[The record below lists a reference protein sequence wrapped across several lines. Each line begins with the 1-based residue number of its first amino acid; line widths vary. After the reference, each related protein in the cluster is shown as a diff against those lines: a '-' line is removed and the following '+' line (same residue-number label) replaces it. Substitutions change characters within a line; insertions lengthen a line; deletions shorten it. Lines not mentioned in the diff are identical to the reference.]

1 MNKPYL
7 FGIICCLFV
16 QLLQAHNGNDHGQ
29 IKRWTIELNGK
40 SSSIDGYFYLYK
52 DGKVLIEKANQKIIV
67 LPIESLSRKDR
78 FNVME
83 RYAEIQILNEKLK
96 LKKHLRKQSKALA
109 TTLLVATDPLSVDAA
124 FKPFKPNVGTRWDA
138 NYFYVESNG
147 LPTTHVLMKGI
158 TGWQQQFPIPQCY
171 TGTNAWSIPLNPTIA
186 TTPVPVNANHFT
198 RGAIAVAVNGIAIFN
213 PFTNTGVDALVDG
226 QLDEYGGHCGRA
238 DDYHY
243 HIAPLSL
250 YDYTAATLPIAY
262 ALDGFAVYGAVEP
275 DGTPMK
281 TLDLNHGHLG
291 TNGVYHYHGT
301 KAFPYMIGNMV
312 GKVTEDATMQII
324 PQAAAKSIRPAG
336 TPLKGAVITGCVP
349 NASKT
354 GYTLSYTLSGQNYSV
369 EYSWTP
375 SGVFTFNF
383 NAPTGTTTSKYN
395 GTSVCTLTGSSGG
408 TAGSVL
414 KTMLRLPDTGQ
425 STSYTSSF
433 GEDNDYTINAPFF
446 INNGNGTITD
456 TITGLMWQRGDG
468 GEMTIEKATTYCD
481 TLKLAGYSDWRLPSP
496 FEAFSILN
504 HQRSNPSIDIT
515 QFVNTGAEY
524 WWTNTAQSTDASKI
538 WVTNAGGGI
547 GNHFKTETVSAG
559 GTKKIHAR
567 AVRTPFTPQTLNTRF
582 VDNGNGTV
590 TDQLSNLV
598 WEKVPNTSALTWEQ
612 ALTYAENLTLAG
624 ASDWRVPN
632 IKEIQSL
639 NDFSA
644 VNPAINVAIFST
656 IGVKK
661 YWSST
666 TLPNQTT
673 RAWYWDTQFGI
684 TTYDLKTVPNYLIC
698 VRSNKAVSTGL
709 RQIDPELESLRIHP
723 NPADDAILLYFEG
736 ESSREDKNLLLS
748 NVLGQVLQQSKIL
761 AAHKTK
767 QINTTALENGW
778 YFLTLQKGE
787 AIKTFKIL
795 IQH

>member
-1 MNKPYL
+1 M
-7 FGIICCLFV
+7 
-16 QLLQAHNGNDHGQ
+16 QLVHAHNGNEHGQ
-29 IKRWTIELNGK
+29 IKHWTIQKNGK
-40 SSSIDGYFYLYK
+40 ITTLDGYFYLYK
-52 DGKVLIEKANQKIIV
+52 DGNVLIEKANREIIT

-78 FNVME
+78 FTVME
-83 RYAEIQILNEKLK
+83 RYAEILILNEKLNK
-96 LKKHLRKQSKALA
+96 TNSKRIRTQSKAVIA
-109 TTLLVATDPLSVDAA
+109 PVVTDPLTVEAA
-124 FKPFKPNVGTRWDA
+124 FKPFKPNIATSWDA

-147 LPTTHVLMKGI
+147 LPTTHPMMKGI

-171 TGTNAWSIPLNPTIA
+171 TGSNAWSIPLNPTIA

-250 YDYTAATLPIAY
+250 YDYTTPTLPIAY
-262 ALDGFAVYGAVEP
+262 ALDGFAVYGALEP
-275 DGTPMK
+275 DGTTMK
-281 TLDLNHGHLG
+281 ILDVNHGHLG
-291 TNGVYHYHGT
+291 TDGVYHYHGT

-336 TPLKGAVITGCVP
+336 TPLKGAVITGWTP
-349 NASKT
+349 NATKT

-383 NAPTGTTTSKYN
+383 NTPTGITTSKYN
-395 GTSVCTLTGSSGG
+395 GVSVCTFTGSSSG
-408 TAGSVL
+408 TSGSVL

-425 STSYTSSF
+425 STSYTTTF

-468 GEMTIEKATTYCD
+468 GEMTVENATTYCD
-481 TLKLAGYSDWRLPSP
+481 TLKLAGYSDWRLPTP
-496 FEAFSILN
+496 LEAYSILN
-504 HQRSNPSIDIT
+504 HQRSNPAIDIT

-547 GNHFKTETVSAG
+547 GNHLKTETVSAG
-559 GTKKIHAR
+559 GTKKIHVR
-567 AVRTPFTPQTLNTRF
+567 AVRTPFTPQSLTARF

-598 WEKVPNTSALTWEQ
+598 WEKIPNTNAFTWEQ
-612 ALTYAENLTLAG
+612 ALSYAENLTLAG

-639 NDFSA
+639 NDFSNVSPS
-644 VNPAINVAIFST
+644 VNTSIFSS

-698 VRSNKAVSTGL
+698 VRSNKAVSTGIHE
-709 RQIDPELESLRIHP
+709 IDPELESLRIYP
-723 NPADDAILLYFEG
+723 NPADDAILLYFDV
-736 ESSREDKNLLLS
+736 ESSSGDKTLLLS
-748 NVLGQVLQQSKIL
+748 NVLGQVLQQSKIPS
-761 AAHKTK
+761 ANKTL
-767 QINTTALENGW
+767 QINTTALDNGW

-787 AIKTFKIL
+787 AIKSFKVL